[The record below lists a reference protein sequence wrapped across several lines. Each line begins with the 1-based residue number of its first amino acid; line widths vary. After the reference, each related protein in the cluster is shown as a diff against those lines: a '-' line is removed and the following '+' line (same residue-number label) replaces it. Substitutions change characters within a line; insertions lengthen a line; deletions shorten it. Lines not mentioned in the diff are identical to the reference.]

1 MSMTKE
7 TFTLKAKS
15 ARGSTT
21 PPITA
26 ASATTVTAG
35 RDPSKGKSPSAVTRL
50 IESAIS
56 TRDYVFIQLRHG
68 TGYRGL
74 PTKLD
79 HAWLTMEDAEVLGTK
94 RNMHVGALLIQVKD
108 GSYIAHIHTTDGQGS
123 CTGLATALG
132 GFK

>member
-1 MSMTKE
+1 MTKE
-7 TFTLKAKS
+7 TLTLKAKS
-15 ARGSTT
+15 ARESTT

-56 TRDYVFIQLRHG
+56 KRAYVFIQLRHG

-79 HAWLTMEDAEVLGTK
+79 QAWLTMEDAEVLGTK
-94 RNMHVGALLIQVKD
+94 QNMHVGELLIHVKD
-108 GSYIAHIHTTDGQGS
+108 GSCIAHVHATASQSS
-123 CTGLATALG
+123 CTDLAAALG
-132 GFK
+132 DLK